1 MNRINTNILITLLIG
16 TFIGCSNNNSNTTVG
31 VFYNSTLPPITFA
44 AEEVKKALN
53 SRGFEVEMLS
63 LSELFDPY
71 TNKKIVIALESNSTV
86 KSTLTNQ
93 SGTLPAETEKQAYSL
108 RTTTAPALSHWSLGG
123 DAVGSMYGGLDIAES
138 IKLYGLDATVE
149 GNHSPA
155 IKKRGIKYHFDP
167 DARTPSYS
175 GAGTS
180 AQESIEYNWDMQYW
194 MDYLDVMARQR
205 LNTIFFWSL
214 NPFPSMVKVPEY
226 PKAALD
232 NVYRTTKILFPD
244 GRGGRMSTTNS
255 LANLELVKSITMD
268 EKIAFWRE
276 VMEYA
281 ADRGIG
287 FYFQTW
293 MTYTYGTETSYP
305 ELTNFKSLPNTDYY
319 FQTAKAFLKTYPLV
333 KGLGGYPGEKMLDLD
348 TDQKAQNWLFDT
360 YGKAINAVL
369 ADDPGRDLE
378 YIAGKG
384 TLYGSEIDNA
394 FAGNLNCPYNYD
406 VKYTRS
412 KMISVVDPHAANDI
426 YTRDGRKFWLLCR
439 DDDNYMFRWGNPV
452 FMQQFF
458 ENIPTANVAGV
469 QLGANLVIYGRE
481 SGEKDPF
488 VPRQIFLQKHWF
500 KSMLF
505 GRYAYDPTIPIQ
517 RFKDMVS
524 ARFEEVPGTAL
535 YDSWVAASRIRQLV
549 NSFNYNGNEND
560 YTFVMENNYS
570 REINAGYNET
580 FTGFVPIKYFAEAR
594 PHDNSGMTSITE
606 YVSGNRNGITP
617 DKLADNL
624 DELADQALIL
634 SINGVTDKET
644 RKTIGDIHCMAH
656 LGYYYADKIRAAL
669 NYKLGNN
676 AEALDDASNA
686 ACHWKDYAFFVDRLY
701 DPVRLSRMLDP
712 TKISDDGYV
721 NIPKLQAQ
729 ANLDYADLGGIGKP
743 SCPCLER

>member
-1 MNRINTNILITLLIG
+1 MNRLKTNIIITLLIG
-16 TFIGCSNNNSNTTVG
+16 TFIGCSNSNSIATVG
-31 VFYNSTLPPITFA
+31 VFYNFTLPSITFA

-53 SRGFEVEMLS
+53 FRGFKVEMLS
-63 LSELFDPY
+63 LSELSDSY
-71 TNKKIVIALESNSTV
+71 TEKKIVIATESNSAV
-86 KSTLTNQ
+86 KSILTNQ
-93 SGTLPAETEKQAYSL
+93 RGSLPTETENQAYSL
-108 RTTTAPALSHWSLGG
+108 RTTMATALSHWSLGG
-123 DAVGSMYGGLDIAES
+123 DEVGAMYGGLDIAES
-138 IKLYGLDATVE
+138 IKFYGLETAVE

-180 AQESIEYNWDMQYW
+180 AQKSIEYNWDMQYW
-194 MDYLDVMARQR
+194 KDYLDVMARQR
-205 LNTIFFWSL
+205 FNTIFFWSL

-232 NVYRTTKILFPD
+232 NVYRTTTLLYPD
-244 GRGGRMSTTNS
+244 GRGVGMSTENS
-255 LANLELVKSITMD
+255 LANLELVKTITMD
-268 EKIAFWRE
+268 EKIEFWKE
-276 VMEYA
+276 VMQYA

-293 MTYTYGTETSYP
+293 MTYTYGTESSYS

-333 KGLGGYPGEKMLDLD
+333 KGLGGYPGEKMEDLE
-348 TDQKAQNWLFDT
+348 TNQEKQNWLFDT

-369 ADDPGRDLE
+369 ADDPGREIE

-384 TLYGSEIDNA
+384 TLYGTEIDRA
-394 FAGNLNCPYNYD
+394 FEGKIDSPYNYD

-412 KMISVVDPHAANDI
+412 KMISVVDPNAANDI

-439 DDDNYMFRWGNPV
+439 DDDNYMFRWGDPV
-452 FMQQFF
+452 FMQHFF
-458 ENIPTANVAGV
+458 ENIPKDNVTGV

-524 ARFEEVPGTAL
+524 ARFKEVPGTAM
-535 YDSWVAASRIRQLV
+535 YNSWVAASRIRQLV
-549 NSFNYNGNEND
+549 NSFNYKGNRND

-570 REINAGYNET
+570 REINEGYNET
-580 FTGFVPIKYFAEAR
+580 FTGFVPIKHFANAR
-594 PHDNSGMTSITE
+594 PHDNSGMISIPE

-617 DKLADNL
+617 YKLADNI
-624 DELADQALIL
+624 DELAHQALNV
-634 SINGVTDKET
+634 SINGVKDKET
-644 RKTIGDIHCMAH
+644 RKTIGDIYCMAH

-669 NYKLGNN
+669 NYELGKIV
-676 AEALDDASNA
+676 EARSDAAKA
-686 ACHWKDYAFFVDRLY
+686 ACHWKDYAFYVDRYY
-701 DPVRLSRMLDP
+701 DPVRLSRMLNP
-712 TKISDDGYV
+712 TKESDDGYV
-721 NIPKLQAQ
+721 SIPKLQAQ
-729 ANLDYADLGGIGKP
+729 ANLDYTDLGGIGSP
-743 SCPCLER
+743 DCPCLER